1 MQRPRTR
8 SELLEALREASTEL
22 FERYYGDALSLKLV
36 LNMTRGNGGL
46 SHQVNLTEYLRTTP
60 SRTLPDEPA
69 RS

>member
-1 MQRPRTR
+1 MMRPRTR
-8 SELLEALREASTEL
+8 QQLLEALKETSTEL
-22 FERYYGDALSLKLV
+22 FEQYYGNVLSFKLV

-46 SHQVNLTEYLRTTP
+46 SHQVNLTGYLRTAS